1 MWKKTREKPRSP
13 ADAKRSKVLCE
24 SATRTSRAKRVPTL
38 DIHLRRCQSEELLAE
53 SEATA
58 AAASFLY
65 KTRCSGLPFQQL
77 QQLPDTYT
85 IKKKETFFN
94 TKSREDSERGAHALL
109 L

>member
-1 MWKKTREKPRSP
+1 MVNAQKCFAKAQQGQVEQKGCLPWTSISVGVNQRSYW
-13 ADAKRSKVLCE
+13 R
-24 SATRTSRAKRVPTL
+24 
-38 DIHLRRCQSEELLAE
+38 